1 MWHRN
6 QNRDRST
13 HTQTHNK
20 PELQQTLHPATQTG
34 SKRESEAGWQGRGLN
49 LCLVLLMS
57 RITHRQAEAGTA
69 AKGGT
74 HTHTH
79 TPAAEWP
86 PKGVTIVTHTHTH
99 TLVSLSWAWLWQ
111 VGKDLC
117 DWQRNSQKMQTIP
130 WSWPGAGT
138 AAAQPLTSCGFC
150 ISKLQKTSHTHTH
163 TLLAELLPAA
173 AHKKRLR

>member
-57 RITHRQAEAGTA
+57 RITHRQAGAGTA
-69 AKGGT
+69 ARGGT

-79 TPAAEWP
+79 TLRLLSGRRKVWQLL
-86 PKGVTIVTHTHTH
+86 HTHTH
-99 TLVSLSWAWLWQ
+99 IHSSLSLEHDSGKLAKIYATGKGIPRKCRQFLDPGQEQEQQQRSLWL
-111 VGKDLC
+111 
-117 DWQRNSQKMQTIP
+117 
-130 WSWPGAGT
+130 
-138 AAAQPLTSCGFC
+138 AAAF
-150 ISKLQKTSHTHTH
+150 
-163 TLLAELLPAA
+163 A
-173 AHKKRLR
+173 